1 MQFELI
7 APFKI
12 SPGQEAAVDQLVSNF
27 SKKDKQTLLG
37 ITGSGK
43 TFVMANV
50 INRLQKP
57 TLIIAHN
64 KILAAQLYGE
74 LKELFPTQPRGILHF
89 LLRLLSARIVLASA
103 GHVH

>member
-7 APFKI
+7 SPYQI
-12 SPGQEAAVDQLVSNF
+12 SPGQETAVQQLVSNF

-57 TLIIAHN
+57 TLILAHN
-64 KILAAQLYGE
+64 KILAAQLYGN
-74 LKELFPTQPRGILHF
+74 
-89 LLRLLSARIVLASA
+89 
-103 GHVH
+103 

>member
-7 APFKI
+7 APYQA
-12 SPGQEAAVDQLVSNF
+12 SPGQVAAVEKIVKNF
-27 SKKDKQTLLG
+27 ATKEKQTLLG

-57 TLIIAHN
+57 TLDSC
-64 KILAAQLYGE
+64 AQQDFGCS
-74 LKELFPTQPRGILHF
+74 T
-89 LLRLLSARIVLASA
+89 LRRIERAFSP
-103 GHVH
+103 

>member
-7 APFKI
+7 APFQI
-12 SPGQEAAVDQLVSNF
+12 SPGQEAAVEQLVNNF
-27 SKKDKQTLLG
+27 SKKEKQTLLG

-74 LKELFPTQPRGILHF
+74 LKELFP
-89 LLRLLSARIVLASA
+89 A
-103 GHVH
+103 

>member
-1 MQFELI
+1 MQFQLI
-7 APFKI
+7 APYQT
-12 SPGQEAAVDQLVSNF
+12 SPGQEAAVNQLVSNF
-27 SKKDKQTLLG
+27 SKKEKQTILG

-64 KILAAQLYGE
+64 KILAAQLYG
-74 LKELFPTQPRGILHF
+74 
-89 LLRLLSARIVLASA
+89 
-103 GHVH
+103 